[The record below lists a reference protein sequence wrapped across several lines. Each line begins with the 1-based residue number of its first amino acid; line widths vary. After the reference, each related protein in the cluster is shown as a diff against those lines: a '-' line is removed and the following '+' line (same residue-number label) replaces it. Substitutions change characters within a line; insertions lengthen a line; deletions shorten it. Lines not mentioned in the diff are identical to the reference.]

1 MIIRIFSLIITI
13 YLGVHFFH
21 EFSIFIG
28 IDSPSW
34 SEKRNLLLLSF
45 LFLASLYLFC
55 RLMIRQVAHK
65 YKNILMQLEQKNHR
79 IISTK
84 YNYYV
89 LDKELIR
96 ECGYHPIMFRFLNQ
110 KDMDEIQR
118 QKFKGEHNEQYY

>member
-1 MIIRIFSLIITI
+1 MIIRIFLLIITI

-21 EFSIFIG
+21 EFSIFTS

-34 SEKRNLLLLSF
+34 SEKRNLLLLTF
-45 LFLASLYLFC
+45 LFLASLYVLC
-55 RLMIRQVAHK
+55 RLLIRQVAHK
-65 YKNILMQLEQKNHR
+65 YKNILLKLEQENHR

-89 LDKELIR
+89 LDKQRIR
-96 ECGYHPIMFRFLNQ
+96 KCGYHPIMFRFLSQ

-118 QKFKGEHNEQYY
+118 QKFKGASG